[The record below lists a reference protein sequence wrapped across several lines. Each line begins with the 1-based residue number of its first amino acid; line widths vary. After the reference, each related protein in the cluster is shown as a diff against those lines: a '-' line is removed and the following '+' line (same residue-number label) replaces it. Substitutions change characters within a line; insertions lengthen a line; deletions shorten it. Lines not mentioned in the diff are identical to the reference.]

1 MVELALLL
9 PILVLLLLGAVDV
22 SHVLS
27 IQQRLARATHLAALR
42 LLVSPSID
50 LSAMIQAESGLSPVT
65 VADSY
70 TLDPNGENQATITAT
85 YEYPL
90 LMPGLRNLQTQT
102 ISNGTLHVA
111 VRASGIAS
119 TSAPTVLQAG
129 ATMTVVPPSDDS
141 VPPGLTLTCTLLK
154 DGLPVAHGPCRSAVS
169 GPAVPSARYTATVQQ
184 VNGVVSPASAAVIAS

>member
-9 PILVLLLLGAVDV
+9 PLLVMLLLGAVDV

-42 LLVSPSID
+42 LLVSPSLD
-50 LSAMIQAESGLSPVT
+50 LAATIQAASGLTPVT

-70 TLDPNGENQATITAT
+70 ALDPNGADQVTITAT

-90 LMPGLRNLQTQT
+90 LMPGLRNLQTRT
-102 ISNGTLHVA
+102 ISNGTLHVV

-119 TSAPTVLQAG
+119 TSAPTVTQAG

-141 VPPGLTLTCTLLK
+141 VPADLTLTCTLLK
-154 DGLPVAHGPCRSAVS
+154 DGLPVAQSPCSSAVS
-169 GPAVPSARYTATVQQ
+169 APAVPGSRYTATVRQ